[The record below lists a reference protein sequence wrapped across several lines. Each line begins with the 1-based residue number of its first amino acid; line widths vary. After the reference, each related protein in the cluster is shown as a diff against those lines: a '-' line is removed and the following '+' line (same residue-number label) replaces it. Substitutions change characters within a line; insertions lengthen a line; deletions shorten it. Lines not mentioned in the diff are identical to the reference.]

1 MEVVAY
7 LFCGYTRFY
16 KIIIK
21 AHICVCCL
29 IFSLA
34 ADAVLHQGL
43 WSYNQIVSFISEIG
57 YKVSENKRIKISEI
71 MKKYIH
77 IQKEDR
83 EFIAKALRITER
95 TIYNATHYEDMNEG
109 TDLML
114 KIRTLALQR
123 GGLVMVEAPEWEVL
137 HDADGYMRQYLGDV
151 LLEFSKTEPVC
162 DVYKKG
168 VKVRRFDQVMTSD
181 IQGIQDW
188 ATGLR

>member
-1 MEVVAY
+1 
-7 LFCGYTRFY
+7 
-16 KIIIK
+16 
-21 AHICVCCL
+21 
-29 IFSLA
+29 
-34 ADAVLHQGL
+34 
-43 WSYNQIVSFISEIG
+43 
-57 YKVSENKRIKISEI
+57 

-95 TIYNATHYEDMNEG
+95 TIFNATHYEDMNEG

-123 GGLVMVEAPEWEVL
+123 GGLVMVETPEWEVL

>member
-1 MEVVAY
+1 M
-7 LFCGYTRFY
+7 
-16 KIIIK
+16 
-21 AHICVCCL
+21 

-34 ADAVLHQGL
+34 ADAVLPQGL

-168 VKVRRFDQVMTSD
+168 EKVRHFDNVMTSD

-188 ATGLR
+188 AAKL